1 MPEIIHTAMF
11 TQGSKAIRGSLSL
24 NHQTIPTDT
33 GYVQMD
39 ATRIY
44 TARLGPAS
52 NAINDVVAKSNQG
65 NKRTIQS
72 KNKPAAIC
80 SRVCCFTV

>member
-1 MPEIIHTAMF
+1 MF
-11 TQGSKAIRGSLSL
+11 TQGSKAIRGSMSL

-39 ATRIY
+39 ATKIY

-52 NAINDVVAKSNQG
+52 NAINDIVAKRNHG
-65 NKRTIQS
+65 KRRTIQT

-80 SRVCCFTV
+80 SKVCLFTI